1 VRGDLRTQND
11 TQERRPDHR
20 TGRPLDFFFGAAM
33 AKLIIKDLVESVEL
47 DREAMAAIV
56 GGARVG
62 ARSSMAAPLVPASAR
77 VVDYPPGFPGA
88 HQTIIHSH
96 FPEPAALRGARR

>member
-1 VRGDLRTQND
+1 VRRDHCIPNNTD
-11 TQERRPDHR
+11 ERRPDHR
-20 TGRPLDFFFGAAM
+20 TGQPLDFLSGAAM

-47 DREAMAAIV
+47 DRDAMAAIV

-62 ARSSMAAPLVPASAR
+62 ARSSAAAPLVPASTR

-88 HQTIIHSH
+88 HRQIAL
-96 FPEPAALRGARR
+96 AAMQRIRLLG

>member
-1 VRGDLRTQND
+1 MD
-11 TQERRPDHR
+11 RP
-20 TGRPLDFFFGAAM
+20 PNFFSGAVM
-33 AKLIIKDLVESVEL
+33 AKLIIKDLADSVQL

-77 VVDYPPGFPGA
+77 VVEYPPGFPAA
-88 HQTIIHSH
+88 HRTVA
-96 FPEPAALRGARR
+96 EAALQRNRQRD

>member
-1 VRGDLRTQND
+1 MG
-11 TQERRPDHR
+11 
-20 TGRPLDFFFGAAM
+20 
-33 AKLIIKDLVESVEL
+33 KLIIKDLTESVVL

-62 ARSSMAAPLVPASAR
+62 ARSSVAAPLIPASTR

-88 HQTIIHSH
+88 HRQIAI
-96 FPEPAALRGARR
+96 AAMRRIRQSG

>member
-1 VRGDLRTQND
+1 
-11 TQERRPDHR
+11 
-20 TGRPLDFFFGAAM
+20 M
-33 AKLIIKDLVESVEL
+33 AKLMIKDLADSLEL

-62 ARSSMAAPLVPASAR
+62 ARSSVAAPLVPASKR

-88 HQTIIHSH
+88 HRQIAI
-96 FPEPAALRGARR
+96 AAMRRIRQGG

>member
-1 VRGDLRTQND
+1 VRRDHCILNKTF
-11 TQERRPDHR
+11 ERRPAYR
-20 TGRPLDFFFGAAM
+20 TGQPLEFFCGAVM
-33 AKLIIKDLVESVEL
+33 AKLIVKDLVESVEL

-62 ARSSMAAPLVPASAR
+62 ARSGIAAPLVPASTR

-88 HQTIIHSH
+88 HRQIAI
-96 FPEPAALRGARR
+96 AAMRRIRQGG